1 MKADCHT
8 HTVRSPR
15 GTHTASEM
23 CAAAVEKGVSVLA
36 LTDHC
41 ECNMFFPREFYTEN
55 PNDFDSYD
63 NKTLFEGSLSDI
75 EKAKHEYGDRLTVLC
90 GTELGQPTFDEEA
103 AEYAVSD
110 SRLDVVIGSMHQI
123 PNCDDFCG
131 LRFTSAETAAKQLE
145 RYFAEVLKMCRWG
158 RFNVL
163 GHLTYPLRYMEGNF
177 GIKPDI
183 AQFYDIIMQ
192 IMREIVSREIA
203 LEINCSG
210 LRQAYG
216 RTFPTADIVKLYKEC
231 GGSFVSIGSDTHTAD
246 LIGSG
251 FETAAEIALSCGI
264 DRGVY
269 YVGRKPRFYSLETAR

>member
-8 HTVRSPR
+8 HTVNSPR

-23 CAAAVEKGVSVLA
+23 CAAAIENGVSVLA

-41 ECNMFFPREFYTEN
+41 ECNRFFPCEFYTEN

-63 NKTLFEGSLSDI
+63 NRNLFGRSLSDI
-75 EKAKHEYGDRLTVLC
+75 EKAKCEYGNRLTVLC
-90 GTELGQPTFDEEA
+90 GTELGQPTFDYEA
-103 AEYAVSD
+103 AESVVSD

-131 LRFTSAETAAKQLE
+131 LSFTSAEAASKQLE
-145 RYFAEVLKMCRWG
+145 RYFSEILKMCRWG
-158 RFNVL
+158 KFNVL
-163 GHLTYPLRYMEGNF
+163 GHLTYPLRYMEGKF

-216 RTFPTADIVKLYKEC
+216 RTFPTADMVKLYKEC
-231 GGSFVSIGSDTHTAD
+231 GGSFVSIGSDTHTAEF
-246 LIGSG
+246 IGSG
-251 FETAAEIALSCGI
+251 FEIAADIALSCGI
-264 DRGVY
+264 EQGVY
-269 YVGRKPRFYSLETAR
+269 YVGRKPQFYRLER